1 MPLLQRLAV
10 ASRSHSRILH
20 RTLHSNVDRVAAVHP
35 VSATNAKLPFL
46 DNTLHLRPPLSR
58 LATPP
63 TAGLASLSTASE
75 ALPEPRNPY
84 SRSHHERRTVPFS
97 PSELYQVV
105 ANVDEYH
112 QFVPWCTDSRVTQR
126 LDDGL
131 VIADLSVGFRF
142 LNEKYTSVITLD
154 ENRSVSADVPHSGLF
169 DYLITDWTF
178 RPAPNGSTELTFYVE
193 FAFRNPVYQRV
204 TNLFFEE
211 VVRRMVTAFEHQCVR
226 KYNAPEQNRVVGMF
240 RRW

>member
-1 MPLLQRLAV
+1 MALLKRLA
-10 ASRSHSRILH
+10 ATTKYHSRVLH
-20 RTLHSNVDRVAAVHP
+20 RTFHANFDSSPANSLIIPTIPKVLTHETGSFVQSAKNRFHSPAP
-35 VSATNAKLPFL
+35 VGF
-46 DNTLHLRPPLSR
+46 
-58 LATPP
+58 
-63 TAGLASLSTASE
+63 ASFSTA
-75 ALPEPRNPY
+75 PEPSPQPRSPY
-84 SRSHHERRTVPFS
+84 SRNHHEKKTVPFS

-112 QFVPWCTDSRVTQR
+112 QFVPWCTNSRVIQR
-126 LDDGL
+126 LDNNL

-154 ENRSVSADVPHSGLF
+154 PDRSVSADVPHSGLF

-178 RPAPNGSTELTFYVE
+178 QPGPSGSTNLTFYVE

-211 VVRRMVTAFEHQCVR
+211 VVRRMVSAFERQCVR
-226 KYNAPEQNRVVGMF
+226 KYRAPEHTEARGF
-240 RRW
+240 FPRW